1 MIPREGM
8 WIISGV
14 CAVGFVVSLI
24 TGKTV
29 SPGSL
34 TSLVTRSAQPFSY
47 WFVMFW
53 LAAIAV
59 TTGLGL
65 DWLLHGRHGLS

>member
-1 MIPREGM
+1 
-8 WIISGV
+8 
-14 CAVGFVVSLI
+14 
-24 TGKTV
+24 
-29 SPGSL
+29 
-34 TSLVTRSAQPFSY
+34 
-47 WFVMFW
+47 VMFW